1 MSEENNDVI
10 DENVK
15 IFGLTDERM
24 QEIGQILR
32 TPKSRQILQILSTQ
46 ELNAKEIG
54 KIIDNDDNPRL
65 PNLHH
70 HLNKMM
76 SVGLITSRKK
86 LQRKNGHILNYYKAA
101 SYIVIVPEEQYE
113 KATKSKTLKNAFK
126 SVFKI
131 VCIGLFAYIPT
142 VFFISQQENIDIKY
156 IDALDAEVIFLSLL
170 CIGIIFER
178 ICVHFKIKNPLQ
190 MLRFNKY

>member
-1 MSEENNDVI
+1 MSDENNDEI
-10 DENVK
+10 DEQVK
-15 IFGLTDERM
+15 IFGLTDKRM

-76 SVGLITSRKK
+76 NVGLIKSRKK
-86 LQRKNGHILNYYKAA
+86 LQRKNGHVLNYYKAA
-101 SYIVIVPEEQYE
+101 SYIVIVPDNQYE

-126 SVFKI
+126 NVFKI
-131 VCIGLFAYIPT
+131 VAIGVP
-142 VFFISQQENIDIKY
+142 
-156 IDALDAEVIFLSLL
+156 ALIVYNTQNIFLGNRDLDVVVTEASFFLPSLVIILGLIIERIYHHKNYIQSLL
-170 CIGIIFER
+170 
-178 ICVHFKIKNPLQ
+178 N
-190 MLRFNKY
+190 N

>member
-1 MSEENNDVI
+1 MSDENNDDF
-10 DENVK
+10 DEHVK
-15 IFGLTDERM
+15 IFGLTDKKM

-76 SVGLITSRKK
+76 NVGLITSRKK
-86 LQRKNGHILNYYKAA
+86 LQRKNGHVLNYYKAA
-101 SYIVIVPEEQYE
+101 SYILIVPDEQYE
-113 KATKSKTLKNAFK
+113 KATKSKTLKNTFK

-131 VCIGLFAYIPT
+131 AAIGVPALIVYNTQNIFWSSMDLKEDGIEASFFLPSLVIISGLIIERIYHHKNYI
-142 VFFISQQENIDIKY
+142 Q
-156 IDALDAEVIFLSLL
+156 SLL
-170 CIGIIFER
+170 
-178 ICVHFKIKNPLQ
+178 NNWL
-190 MLRFNKY
+190 

>member
-1 MSEENNDVI
+1 MSEDDQDDI
-10 DENVK
+10 DEHVK
-15 IFGLTDERM
+15 IFGLTDKRM

-32 TPKSRQILQILSTQ
+32 TPKSREILHILSTQ

-76 SVGLITSRKK
+76 NVGLITSRKK
-86 LQRKNGHILNYYKAA
+86 LQRKNGHVLNYYKAA
-101 SYIVIVPEEQYE
+101 SYIVIVPQDQFE

-126 SVFKI
+126 NVFKI
-131 VCIGLFAYIPT
+131 AAIGVPALIVYNTQNIFWVSVDLKEVEIEASFFLPSLVIISGLIIERIYHHKNYI
-142 VFFISQQENIDIKY
+142 Q
-156 IDALDAEVIFLSLL
+156 SLL
-170 CIGIIFER
+170 
-178 ICVHFKIKNPLQ
+178 KNWL
-190 MLRFNKY
+190 